1 METNIICPNC
11 ITNMNDYKCEHTCNY
26 CDTIYCL
33 SCHEPFYYNNQG
45 YNQGYNKGHKKS
57 CYIKNIKSKL

>member
-1 METNIICPNC
+1 METDIICPNC
-11 ITNMNDYKCEHTCNY
+11 FTNLNSYKCEHTCDY

-33 SCHEPFYYNNQG
+33 LCNEPFYNN
-45 YNQGYNKGHKKS
+45 NKGHKKS

>member
-11 ITNMNDYKCEHTCNY
+11 ITDMNSYKCEYTCNY

-33 SCHEPFYYNNQG
+33 LCNEPFYIINFVSY
-45 YNQGYNKGHKKS
+45 KGHRKM
-57 CYIKNIKSKL
+57 CYINNKLAKL